1 MAIEVSGTEIILR
14 DLEKM
19 VPSDMDIDDAL
30 RAGAEPIHRR
40 MVAGAPVKTGR
51 MKRSIKIGEV
61 RPGKT
66 GRVITIG
73 VHRRDFGPGV
83 YYPAYV
89 EYGHGGPRPAPPHP
103 FVRTAYDL
111 GKEEAYAALKQAVID
126 QLKQKGL

>member
-1 MAIEVSGTEIILR
+1 MAVEISGTEIILR

-40 MVAGAPVKTGR
+40 MVEGAPVKTGR

-61 RPGKT
+61 RNGKT
-66 GRVITIG
+66 GRFVTIG
-73 VHRRDFGPGV
+73 VHRRDFGPGE

-89 EYGHGGPRPAPPHP
+89 EYGHGGPRPAEAHR
-103 FVRTAYDL
+103 FVRPAYDL
-111 GKEEAYAALKQAVID
+111 GKEEAYTALKQAVIN
-126 QLKQKGL
+126 QLNQKGL

>member
-1 MAIEVSGTEIILR
+1 MAVEISGTEIILR

-40 MVAGAPVKTGR
+40 MVEGAPVKTGR

-61 RPGKT
+61 RNGKT
-66 GRVITIG
+66 GRFVTIG
-73 VHRRDFGPGV
+73 VHRRDFGPGE

-89 EYGHGGPRPAPPHP
+89 EYGHGGPRPAEAHP
-103 FVRTAYDL
+103 FVRPAYDL
-111 GKEEAYAALKQAVID
+111 GKEEAYTALKQAVIN
-126 QLKQKGL
+126 QLNQKGL